1 MSQRRAW
8 PVSPWACPRVADAP
22 SLALRVRRARRRLT
36 FVTFRGVLRLIGFDA
51 VAPFGRFLGSV
62 QFHLAWR
69 ERRRIQHDIAQWLG
83 RDEAQVEPLLAEAYR
98 INNAAVLEIM
108 SMFDR
113 PLGEAQVEAHC
124 RVDGLEH
131 LREALSQGRGAILL
145 AAHMG
150 NAAML
155 PVRLVNAG
163 WSVSV
168 VYREAR
174 MMTAGFFQ
182 EGLARYGIQGI
193 LANAG
198 IKAYGQ
204 MLSALKQGRVVF
216 VMMDQGV
223 KKADDGQPHR
233 FLGKTMPMPA
243 GPAQLARA
251 ARAPVLP
258 VFTLGADPVWHL
270 AIQPPVALELVSVE
284 ADVQA
289 LLEITEQQI
298 RSQPSLWS
306 WHHRRWRS
314 FPLSAAS

>member
-1 MSQRRAW
+1 M
-8 PVSPWACPRVADAP
+8 ADRP
-22 SLALRVRRARRRLT
+22 SLALRFKRARRRLT
-36 FVTFRGVLRLIGFDA
+36 FLSLRSVLRLIGFDA
-51 VAPFGRFLGSV
+51 VAPLGRWLGTV

-69 ERRRIQHDIAQWLG
+69 ERRRIQRDIAHWLG
-83 RDEAQVEPLLAEAYR
+83 RDEQGIEPLLAEAYR
-98 INNAAVLEIM
+98 VNNAAVLEIM

-113 PLGEAQVEAHC
+113 QLDDARVEAHC
-124 RVDGLEH
+124 RIEGLEH
-131 LREALSQGRGAILL
+131 LREALAQGRGAILL

-223 KKADDGQPHR
+223 KKAEDGQLQH

-251 ARAPVLP
+251 ARAPILP
-258 VFTLGADPVWHL
+258 VFTLGAEPVWHL
-270 AIQPPVALELVSVE
+270 SIQPPVVLDHASVE
-284 ADVQA
+284 SDVAA
-289 LLEITEQQI
+289 LLDVTERQI
-298 RSQPSLWS
+298 RSHPELWS
-306 WHHRRWRS
+306 WHHRRWRL
-314 FPLSAAS
+314 FPVSAAS